1 MINVVTGLT
10 LVNFLINCAN
20 EWLSDPVRLVLR
32 RMLWNGFFVLITMV
46 VTSR

>member
-10 LVNFLINCAN
+10 LVNFLNYCAN
-20 EWLSDPVRLVLR
+20 DWLSNPIRLVLR

>member
-10 LVNFLINCAN
+10 LINFLINCAN
-20 EWLSDPVRLVLR
+20 DWLSNPIRLVLR